1 MQLFY
6 YLYIVVVVIPFKQ
19 IKVTMLKAF
28 SLLPKQEILS
38 QSHTASSLEI
48 NTTVISDLTTTTL
61 GTGTAGI
68 TTITGDLTTA
78 VGTTLITGVGIIAL
92 IILAFL
98 TDRWLNR
105 KQELESMDLEEE
117 LTNQDF

>member
-38 QSHTASSLEI
+38 QSHTASSLKI
-48 NTTVISDLTTTTL
+48 DTTVISDLTTTTL

-98 TDRWLNR
+98 ADRWLNR

>member
-38 QSHTASSLEI
+38 QSHTTSSLTI
-48 NTTVISDLTTTTL
+48 DTTIISDLTTTTL
-61 GTGTAGI
+61 GI

-98 TDRWLNR
+98 ADRWLNR

>member
-1 MQLFY
+1 
-6 YLYIVVVVIPFKQ
+6 VVVIPFKQ

-38 QSHTASSLEI
+38 QSHTTSSLKI
-48 NTTVISDLTTTTL
+48 DTTVISDLTSTTH

-68 TTITGDLTTA
+68 TTITGDLTMA

-98 TDRWLNR
+98 ADRWLNR

>member
-1 MQLFY
+1 
-6 YLYIVVVVIPFKQ
+6 VVVIPFKQ

-38 QSHTASSLEI
+38 QSHTTSSLKI
-48 NTTVISDLTTTTL
+48 DTTVISDLTSTTH

-98 TDRWLNR
+98 ADRWLNR

>member
-38 QSHTASSLEI
+38 QSHTASSLTI
-48 NTTVISDLTTTTL
+48 DTTIISDLTSTTL

-98 TDRWLNR
+98 ADRWLNQ

-117 LTNQDF
+117 

>member
-19 IKVTMLKAF
+19 IKVTMLKAY

-38 QSHTASSLEI
+38 QSHTASSLKI
-48 NTTVISDLTTTTL
+48 DTTVISDLTTTTL

-98 TDRWLNR
+98 ADRWLNR

>member
-19 IKVTMLKAF
+19 IKVTMSKAY

-38 QSHTASSLEI
+38 QSHTASSLKI
-48 NTTVISDLTTTTL
+48 DTTVISDLTTTTH

-78 VGTTLITGVGIIAL
+78 VGTILTTGVGIIAL
-92 IILAFL
+92 ITIAYLA
-98 TDRWLNR
+98 DRWLNQ

-117 LTNQDF
+117 IINQD

>member
-38 QSHTASSLEI
+38 QSHTTSSLKI
-48 NTTVISDLTTTTL
+48 DTTVISDLTTTTL

-98 TDRWLNR
+98 ADRWLNR

>member
-38 QSHTASSLEI
+38 QSHTASSLTI
-48 NTTVISDLTTTTL
+48 DTTIISDLTTTTL

-98 TDRWLNR
+98 ADRWLNR

>member
-28 SLLPKQEILS
+28 SLLPKQEILF
-38 QSHTASSLEI
+38 QSHTTSSLKI
-48 NTTVISDLTTTTL
+48 DTTVISDLTSTTH

-98 TDRWLNR
+98 ADRWLNR

>member
-38 QSHTASSLEI
+38 QSHTTSSLKI
-48 NTTVISDLTTTTL
+48 DTTVISDLTSTTH

-68 TTITGDLTTA
+68 TTITGDLTMA

-98 TDRWLNR
+98 ADRWLNR

>member
-38 QSHTASSLEI
+38 QSHTASSLKI
-48 NTTVISDLTTTTL
+48 DTTVISDLTTTTL

>member
-38 QSHTASSLEI
+38 QSHTTSSLKI
-48 NTTVISDLTTTTL
+48 DTTVISDLTSTTH

-98 TDRWLNR
+98 ADRWLNR

>member
-38 QSHTASSLEI
+38 QSHTTSSLKI
-48 NTTVISDLTTTTL
+48 DTTVISDLTSTTL

-98 TDRWLNR
+98 ADRWLNR

>member
-38 QSHTASSLEI
+38 QSHTASSLTI
-48 NTTVISDLTTTTL
+48 DTTIISDLTTTTL

-92 IILAFL
+92 IVLAFL
-98 TDRWLNR
+98 AERWLNR
-105 KQELESMDLEEE
+105 KRELESMDLEEE